1 MKKGKEEQRAGEQTG
16 NLSFQSLL
24 TGSGCGRPSTAE
36 SLLRGH
42 FDGAVVRGGGEHGQ
56 HPVFSTDVTFYGC
69 LWMSSLTQG
78 GLG

>member
-42 FDGAVVRGGGEHGQ
+42 FDGAVVRGGRGERGLREQ
-56 HPVFSTDVTFYGC
+56 GR
-69 LWMSSLTQG
+69 LAQQG
-78 GLG
+78 GALDLTPCS